1 MPSEDPIIR
10 LIGKEPFQWLSQKF
24 SRMTTLKDIP
34 DEILARIGSV
44 DITTKNYSVDR
55 NSVTCIALITFA
67 YKMADRVQNAPFGVK
82 DILLLKV
89 LAKEEKFRRKEKNR
103 SGDGLWDAPLFELL
117 TGEVGD
123 RIRATRTMNSPI

>member
-24 SRMTTLKDIP
+24 NRKTTLKDIP
-34 DEILARIGSV
+34 DEILVRIASV
-44 DITTKNYSVDR
+44 DIATRNYVDDP
-55 NSVTCIALITFA
+55 NSVTSIALITFA
-67 YKMADRVQNAPFGVK
+67 YKMADRVQKAPFGVK

-89 LAKEEKFRRKEKNR
+89 LAEEEKLRRKER
-103 SGDGLWDAPLFELL
+103 HLLGDGFWKAPLFELL

>member
-1 MPSEDPIIR
+1 
-10 LIGKEPFQWLSQKF
+10 
-24 SRMTTLKDIP
+24 LKDIP
-34 DEILARIGSV
+34 DEILARIGYV
-44 DITTKNYSVDR
+44 DITTRDYSVDR
-55 NSVTCIALITFA
+55 NSITCIALITFA

-103 SGDGLWDAPLFELL
+103 SVDGLWDAPLFELL

-123 RIRATRTMNSPI
+123 RIRAMRTMNSPI

>member
-10 LIGKEPFQWLSQKF
+10 LIGKESFQWLSKKF
-24 SRMTTLKDIP
+24 DRKATLKDIP
-34 DEILARIGSV
+34 DEILARIVSV
-44 DITTKNYSVDR
+44 DITTRNYSADR

-67 YKMADRVQNAPFGVK
+67 YKMADRVQKAPFGVK

-89 LAKEEKFRRKEKNR
+89 LAKEEKLRRKGKKH
-103 SGDGLWDAPLFELL
+103 SGDELWYAPLFELL
-117 TGEVGD
+117 TGEVGE

>member
-10 LIGKEPFQWLSQKF
+10 LIGKEPFQWLSQEF

-34 DEILARIGSV
+34 DEILARIGYV
-44 DITTKNYSVDR
+44 DITTRDYSVDR
-55 NSVTCIALITFA
+55 NSITCIALITFA

-103 SGDGLWDAPLFELL
+103 SVDGLWDAPLFELL

-123 RIRATRTMNSPI
+123 RIRAMRTMNSPI

>member
-10 LIGKEPFQWLSQKF
+10 LIGKEIFQWLSQNFDKK
-24 SRMTTLKDIP
+24 TILKDLP
-34 DEILARIGSV
+34 DEILARIASV
-44 DITTKNYSVDR
+44 DITVRNYADDR

-67 YKMADRVQNAPFGVK
+67 YKMADKIQQAPFGVK

-89 LAKEEKFRRKEKNR
+89 LAKEEILQRKGRCR
-103 SGDGLWDAPLFELL
+103 SIDRLWNTPLFKLL
-117 TGEVGD
+117 TGDVGD